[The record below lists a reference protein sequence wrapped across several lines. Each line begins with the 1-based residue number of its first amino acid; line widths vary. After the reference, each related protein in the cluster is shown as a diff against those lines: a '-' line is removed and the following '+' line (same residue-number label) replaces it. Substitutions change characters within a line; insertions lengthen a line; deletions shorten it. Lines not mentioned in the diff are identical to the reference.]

1 MLQYLIHTFGYNQP
15 FSISE
20 IEYKDFSRTWKY
32 NCIVELCQKGEVVHL
47 ERDVYYVPKKNKF
60 GIVPFDPMKII
71 EKKYINDNEN
81 VQGYYS
87 GKYLLY
93 QLGISKVKPK
103 TIEIYSNSET
113 QRSKVVNISGKRLL
127 LHKPR
132 TKIDKHSAPVLC
144 FLELM
149 NGIDTETLDEYKR
162 KLITDYI
169 TDNRITQRQITKYIP
184 YFPDKTCRNLNESEV
199 IYRVPQ

>member
-32 NCIVELCQKGEVVHL
+32 NCIIELCQKGEVVHL

-81 VQGYYS
+81 VQGYY
-87 GKYLLY
+87 
-93 QLGISKVKPK
+93 
-103 TIEIYSNSET
+103 
-113 QRSKVVNISGKRLL
+113 
-127 LHKPR
+127 
-132 TKIDKHSAPVLC
+132 
-144 FLELM
+144 
-149 NGIDTETLDEYKR
+149 
-162 KLITDYI
+162 
-169 TDNRITQRQITKYIP
+169 
-184 YFPDKTCRNLNESEV
+184 FPE
-199 IYRVPQ
+199 

>member
-1 MLQYLIHTFGYNQP
+1 M
-15 FSISE
+15 
-20 IEYKDFSRTWKY
+20 
-32 NCIVELCQKGEVVHL
+32 
-47 ERDVYYVPKKNKF
+47 
-60 GIVPFDPMKII
+60 VPFDQMKII

-81 VQGYYS
+81 VLGYYS

-184 YFPDKTCRNLNESEV
+184 YFPDKTCRNLIESEV